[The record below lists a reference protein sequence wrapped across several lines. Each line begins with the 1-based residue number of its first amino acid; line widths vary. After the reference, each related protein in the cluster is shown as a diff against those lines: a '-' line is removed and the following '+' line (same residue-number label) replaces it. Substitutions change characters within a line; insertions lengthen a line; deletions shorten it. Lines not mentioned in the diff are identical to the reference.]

1 MENKYLLDVAD
12 VLTDF
17 LYVNYGAVLDFV
29 FYLGGSAIMTGFK
42 AKVDNAP
49 SQDNETQS
57 DNFNNVLESNSNL
70 SSEITKLNE
79 LLKSGILTQEE
90 FDKAKKKLLDN

>member
-1 MENKYLLDVAD
+1 MEKLI
-12 VLTDF
+12 F
-17 LYVNYGAVLDFV
+17 LILAVPILIFV

-49 SQDNETQS
+49 NKDNETHS
-57 DNFNNVLESNSNL
+57 DSLNDDLDTNSNL

-79 LLKSGILTQEE
+79 LLKSGVLTQEE
-90 FDKAKKKLLDN
+90 FNKAKKKLLDN

>member
-1 MENKYLLDVAD
+1 MEKLI
-12 VLTDF
+12 F
-17 LYVNYGAVLDFV
+17 LILAVPILIFV

-49 SQDNETQS
+49 NKDNETQS
-57 DNFNNVLESNSNL
+57 NSLNNDLDINSNL

-79 LLKSGILTQEE
+79 LLKSGVLTQEE

>member
-1 MENKYLLDVAD
+1 MEKLI
-12 VLTDF
+12 F
-17 LYVNYGAVLDFV
+17 LILAVPILIFV

-49 SQDNETQS
+49 NKDNEIQS
-57 DNFNNVLESNSNL
+57 DSLNNDLDTNSNL
-70 SSEITKLNE
+70 SSEITKLSE
-79 LLKSGILTQEE
+79 LIKSGVLTQEE

>member
-1 MENKYLLDVAD
+1 MEKLI
-12 VLTDF
+12 F
-17 LYVNYGAVLDFV
+17 LILAVPILIFV

-49 SQDNETQS
+49 NKDNETQS
-57 DNFNNVLESNSNL
+57 DSLNNDLDTNSNL

-79 LLKSGILTQEE
+79 FLKSGVLTQEE
-90 FDKAKKKLLDN
+90 FDKAKKKLLDS

>member
-1 MENKYLLDVAD
+1 MEKLI
-12 VLTDF
+12 F
-17 LYVNYGAVLDFV
+17 LILAVPILIFV

-49 SQDNETQS
+49 NKDNETQS
-57 DNFNNVLESNSNL
+57 DSLNNYLDTNSNL

-79 LLKSGILTQEE
+79 LLKSGVLTQEE